1 MEQIIV
7 QSIEQMMNTKI
18 LLYND
23 LFHCF
28 KQERDS
34 LINIDL
40 DKLWSI
46 SKEKEKICKKIYSV
60 RQDITFAVDPMIQ
73 QKTNNKNDGS
83 IFDFNK
89 ILDLIPRESKSV
101 FHNLLLKLNVL
112 KREIEKFKNENMDFI
127 NDSLR
132 FLDELMMI
140 ISGADESTR
149 CMAYNNKSYRNNYKH
164 GANIFLSREV

>member
-7 QSIEQMMNTKI
+7 QSIEQMINNKI
-18 LLYND
+18 QLYND

-28 KQERDS
+28 KQERDF

-46 SKEKEKICKKIYSV
+46 SREKEQICKKIYSV
-60 RQDITFAVDPMIQ
+60 RQKIAFALDPMIK
-73 QKTNNKNDGS
+73 QKTNNKNGNS
-83 IFDFNK
+83 KFDVNQ

-101 FHNLLLKLNVL
+101 FHNSFLKLNGL
-112 KREIEKFKNENMDFI
+112 KREIEKFKKENMDFI

-132 FLDELMMI
+132 FLDDLMI
-140 ISGADESTR
+140 IITGADESNGY
-149 CMAYNNKSYRNNYKH
+149 MAYNKKSCLNKKYDT
-164 GANIFLSREV
+164 NIILSREV